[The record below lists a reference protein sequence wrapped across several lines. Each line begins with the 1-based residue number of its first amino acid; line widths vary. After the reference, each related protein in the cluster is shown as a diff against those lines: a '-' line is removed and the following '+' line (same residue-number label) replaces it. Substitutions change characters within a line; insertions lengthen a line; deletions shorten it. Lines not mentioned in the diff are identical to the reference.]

1 MSGTAAV
8 AHMKVMKNMPRESGY
23 DSAKPFDLS
32 TLTSSLRVISPHEH
46 GIGGLGALGVYRFGT
61 LVRIVMTH
69 PDGVKVNDLITLT
82 AGGRDVDVSAEAE
95 AVLSSFLG
103 ADANSGGAPDSVE
116 IAYGRIIYTQH
127 QNLGAAA
134 AIDPRDLAVWAEDFI
149 AVTDPE
155 VQRGL
160 IIQVEE
166 RYERN

>member
-1 MSGTAAV
+1 
-8 AHMKVMKNMPRESGY
+8 MPREAGC
-23 DSAKPFDLS
+23 DSAKPFDLT
-32 TLTSSLRVISPHEH
+32 TLTGSLRVISPDEH
-46 GIGGLGALGVYRFGT
+46 GIGGLGALGLYRFGT
-61 LVRIVMTH
+61 LIRIVMTH
-69 PDGVKVNDLITLT
+69 PDGADVSDLLTLT
-82 AGGRDVDVSAEAE
+82 ARGRTVDVRTEAE
-95 AVLSSFLG
+95 AVLSSLLG
-103 ADANSGGAPDSVE
+103 ADSNSGGAPDSVE

-166 RYERN
+166 RHGRS

>member
-1 MSGTAAV
+1 MT
-8 AHMKVMKNMPRESGY
+8 REAGC
-23 DSAKPFDLS
+23 DSAKPFDLT
-32 TLTSSLRVISPHEH
+32 TLTGSLRVISPDEH
-46 GIGGLGALGVYRFGT
+46 GIRGLGALGLYRFGT
-61 LVRIVMTH
+61 LIRIVMTH
-69 PDGVKVNDLITLT
+69 PDGANVNDLLSLT
-82 AGGRDVDVSAEAE
+82 ARGRTVDVRTEAE

-127 QNLGAAA
+127 QDLGAAA

-155 VQRGL
+155 VQRGM

-166 RYERN
+166 RHERS